1 MADRTFNTP
10 IREPWNAKIHNV
22 LKTID
27 LHTELY
33 LASGD
38 VFHLRQ
44 ARILRNYV
52 EELKTWILNNETKI
66 NTCSNPSQ
74 TYH

>member
-1 MADRTFNTP
+1 
-10 IREPWNAKIHNV
+10 
-22 LKTID
+22 